1 MADNEEK
8 LEQFITVT
16 GIDQERARFYLESAA
31 WQLEVALASFYEN
44 DGEVDQAVQS
54 VPLEQPERPIRES
67 PPVPSETAKPK
78 PRSKITNSK
87 FATLHTMNSSS
98 EDEEEGQ
105 AFYAGGSEHSGQ
117 QVLGPPRNKDMVSD
131 MFKAVREHGVEILEP
146 SAGGST
152 SSAFRG
158 TGYKL
163 GQTANDSETIP
174 GAPEPSN
181 PEQVTLKLWRDGFSL
196 NSGELRQYSDPSQR
210 EFLESIRRGEIP
222 SELRRGSSEVH
233 LSMED
238 RRMENFKKELDKK
251 NTKAFWGQG
260 HTLGSPTPA
269 AIGAPAVEE
278 KDCLLNENIAKKI
291 LAVDNSQPTTN
302 IQIRLADGSR
312 LIGQFNHTHTVS
324 HIRTYI
330 VDARPQYATHTFALL
345 STYPSRELND
355 SETIA
360 EAGLLNA
367 AIMQKLK

>member
-8 LEQFITVT
+8 LVKFITVT
-16 GIDQERARFYLESAA
+16 GIDEERARFYLESAA

-44 DGEVDQAVQS
+44 DGEVDSDVQPVS
-54 VPLEQPERPIRES
+54 QEQSAS
-67 PPVPSETAKPK
+67 PPSETALHVPETTTPK
-78 PRSKITNSK
+78 SRSKVTNSK
-87 FATLHTMNSSS
+87 FATIHTINSSS

-117 QVLGPPRNKDMVSD
+117 QVLGPPRKKDMVSD

-146 SAGGST
+146 SSSGST
-152 SSAFRG
+152 SSAFKG

-163 GQTANDSETIP
+163 GQTGSDSETIP
-174 GAPEPSN
+174 GAPEPSR
-181 PEQVTLKLWRDGFSL
+181 PEHVTLKLWKEGFSL
-196 NSGELRQYSDPSQR
+196 NEGDVRHYNNSSNR

-222 SELRRGSSEVH
+222 AELRQGNSEVH
-233 LSMED
+233 LLMED
-238 RRMENFKKELDKK
+238 RRMENFKKEIEKRSS
-251 NTKAFWGQG
+251 KAFYGQG

-269 AIGAPAVEE
+269 AIGAPAIQE
-278 KDCLLNENIAKKI
+278 KDCVVNENLAKNN
-291 LAVDNSQPTTN
+291 LETDVSQPVTN

-312 LIGQFNHTHTVS
+312 LIGQFNHHHTVG

-330 VDARPQYATHTFALL
+330 LNARPQYVTHSFTLL
-345 STYPSRELND
+345 SLYPSRELND
-355 SETIA
+355 SETIS

>member
-1 MADNEEK
+1 MAGNDEK
-8 LEQFITVT
+8 LGQFIMVT
-16 GIDQERARFYLESAA
+16 GIDEERARFYLESSA

-44 DGEVDQAVQS
+44 DGEVDQVAQP
-54 VPLEQPERPIRES
+54 VPVERSES
-67 PPVPSETAKPK
+67 PTENPPLPSEIAKPK

-117 QVLGPPRNKDMVSD
+117 QVLGPPRKKDMVSD

-146 SAGGST
+146 SASGSS

-163 GQTANDSETIP
+163 GQTGNDSETIP
-174 GAPEPSN
+174 GASEPSK
-181 PEQVTLKLWRDGFSL
+181 PEQVTLKLWKEGFSL
-196 NSGELRQYSDPSQR
+196 NDGELRHYSDPSQR
-210 EFLESIRRGEIP
+210 EFLDNIRRGEIP
-222 SELRRGSSEVH
+222 AELRQGSTEVH

-238 RRMENFKKELDKK
+238 RRGETFKKEIDKR
-251 NTKAFWGQG
+251 NTRAFSGQG

-269 AIGAPAVEE
+269 AIGAPAVQE
-278 KDCLLNENIAKKI
+278 KDCLVNENIAKKK
-291 LAVDNSQPTTN
+291 LSTDSTQPTTN

-324 HIRTYI
+324 NIRSYI
-330 VDARPQYATHTFALL
+330 VDARPQYATLTFALL